1 VAQQSLFR
9 PQAVAAATGEQSS
22 VSLPVAPLS
31 WHVLGGFLVACL
43 AVVVIFLGTAE
54 YARKEMAIGAL
65 LAPVE
70 GRTAA
75 LQVTPGLR
83 VDPSKPRLPPVPVD
97 PALRAELILPSRA
110 IAFVE
115 PGQRVRLMVDA
126 FPYRRFGT
134 LGGTVETVSKAV
146 LSPEAVIGNV
156 ALTGAASRVTIR
168 LDRRDI
174 DAFER
179 FAPLEPA
186 MTLRAHIVLE
196 SRSLMAW
203 LLEPLIGIRGRR

>member
-1 VAQQSLFR
+1 LFR
-9 PQAVAAATGEQSS
+9 PQAVAAAAGEQSS

-31 WHVLGGFLVACL
+31 WHLLGGFLVACL
-43 AVVVIFLGTAE
+43 AVVLIFLGTAE
-54 YARKEMAIGAL
+54 YAREETAIGAL
-65 LAPVE
+65 AAPLA
-70 GRTAA
+70 GRTTA
-75 LQVTPGLR
+75 LQAAPGLR
-83 VDPSKPRLPPVPVD
+83 VDPSKPRLPLLPDGPG
-97 PALRAELILPSRA
+97 LTAELILPSRA

-146 LSPEAVIGNV
+146 LSPDAVIGNA
-156 ALTGAASRVTIR
+156 ALTRAASRVTIR

-179 FAPLEPA
+179 FAPLKPA
-186 MTLRAHIVLE
+186 MTLRVHIVLE